1 MCSTLA
7 RMGMWRWCSEQ
18 WKAGP
23 AQNPGSCNN
32 SLWPTKTGTLDNGSA
47 ALEDSFPSRHLLCDL
62 PRGKRNIYLPIYE
75 VLMRHQSRI
84 LFESSLVTWEFS
96 WLLTEAWVIKRQL
109 HPRKYQLNIHLWW
122 LHGWLMQTGS
132 LELPVQPSGS
142 WASQSLLSPA
152 ISFAGVHMNP
162 VASELCEFAWLYKLY
177 IFSWFLKCYEQ
188 SSCLQ

>member
-109 HPRKYQLNIHLWW
+109 HPRKYQLNIHDDSCRLVPWSSRC
-122 LHGWLMQTGS
+122 S
-132 LELPVQPSGS
+132 LQAAGLVRAFSLQ
-142 WASQSLLSPA
+142 QSVLRVSIWIL
-152 ISFAGVHMNP
+152 
-162 VASELCEFAWLYKLY
+162 
-177 IFSWFLKCYEQ
+177 
-188 SSCLQ
+188 